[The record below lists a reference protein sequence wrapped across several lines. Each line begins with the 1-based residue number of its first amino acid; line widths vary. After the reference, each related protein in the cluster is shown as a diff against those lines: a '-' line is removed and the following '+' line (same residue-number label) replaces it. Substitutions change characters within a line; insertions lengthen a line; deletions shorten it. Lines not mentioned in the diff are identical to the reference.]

1 MAAIP
6 TGSPSPREPGRL
18 VIAAPRGRSG
28 KTTVAVGLAAALR
41 ARGLAVQPFKKGP
54 DFIDPS
60 WLTEAAGRP
69 CRNLDPYL
77 MGQEGVQEV
86 LARGSRGADVCL
98 VEGAMGL
105 YDGLDDEGSGST
117 AVLARWLRAPVVLVV
132 DAARITRSAAA
143 LVLGYAQFEPETW
156 LAGVIFNGVQGARHE
171 AKLRSA
177 IGRYCSLPVWGALPR
192 AEALTIPDRHL
203 GLVPR
208 AEGESWVAAVEAARE
223 AVEQTCDV
231 PGLLDLARSA
241 PPLGWQAPLPPRPSE
256 GNRVRVGVVRD
267 RAFTFYYPENL
278 EALEAAGAELIFVDA
293 CSDPSLPAVDALYL
307 GGGFPEVFL
316 EELEANRALRQD
328 VRAAAQEGLPIYAE
342 CGGLMYLCRRLVWG
356 ERMGK
361 MAGILPATAI
371 VEGRPAGHGYVA
383 GEVARGNPFY
393 PVGLAFR
400 GHEFHHS
407 RVDLEEDLPRA
418 FRLHRG
424 QGLGNGQDGLVW
436 RNVLATYTHVHAVGT
451 PQWARGLVEAAR
463 RFRQGEA
470 VSQEE

>member
-1 MAAIP
+1 M
-6 TGSPSPREPGRL
+6 
-18 VIAAPRGRSG
+18 AAPRGRSG
-28 KTTVAVGLAAALR
+28 KTTVTLGLAAALR

-77 MGQEGVQEV
+77 MGQEGVQGAY
-86 LARGSRGADVCL
+86 ARGSQGADVCL

-132 DAARITRSAAA
+132 EATRITRSAAA

-177 IGRYCSLPVWGALPR
+177 VERYTRLPVWGAVPR
-192 AEALTIPDRHL
+192 AESLAIPDRHL

-208 AEGESWVAAVEAARE
+208 AEGERWVAAVEAARE
-223 AVEQTCDV
+223 AVERHCDV

-241 PPLGWQAPLPPRPSE
+241 PPLGWEPPAPQVAPE
-256 GNRVRVGVVRD
+256 GARVRVGVVRD

-278 EALEAAGAELIFVDA
+278 EALEAAGAELVSVNAF
-293 CSDPSLPAVDALYL
+293 SDPSLPAVDALYI

-316 EELEANRALRQD
+316 EELEANGALRRE
-328 VRAAAQEGLPIYAE
+328 VRAAAEQGLPIYAE

-356 ERMGK
+356 ERVGE
-361 MAGILPATAI
+361 MAGVLPAT
-371 VEGRPAGHGYVA
+371 VVMEGRPAGHGYVA
-383 GEVARGNPFY
+383 GEVVGGNAFY
-393 PVGLAFR
+393 PVGLALR

-407 RVDLEEDLPRA
+407 RVDLEADLPRA
-418 FRLHRG
+418 FHLRRG
-424 QGLGNGQDGLVW
+424 QGLGGGQDGLVW
-436 RNVLATYTHVHAVGT
+436 RNVLAAYTHVHAVGT
-451 PQWARGLVEAAR
+451 PEWARGVVEAAR
-463 RFRQGEA
+463 RFQRGEA
-470 VSQEE
+470 VRREE

>member
-1 MAAIP
+1 MV
-6 TGSPSPREPGRL
+6 TL
-18 VIAAPRGRSG
+18 
-28 KTTVAVGLAAALR
+28 GLAAALR
-41 ARGLAVQPFKKGP
+41 ARGLVVQPFKKGP

-77 MGQEGVQEV
+77 MGREGVQEV
-86 LARGSRGADVCL
+86 FARGRRGADVCL

-132 DAARITRSAAA
+132 DATRITRSAAA

-177 IGRYCSLPVWGALPR
+177 MERYVRLPVWGALPR

-203 GLVPR
+203 GLIPR
-208 AEGESWVAAVEAARE
+208 AEGEGWVAAVEAARE
-223 AVEQTCDV
+223 AVERYCDV

-241 PPLGWQAPLPPRPSE
+241 PSLGWEVPSSTRAPQ
-256 GNRVRVGVVRD
+256 GDRVRVGVVRD

-278 EALEAAGAELIFVDA
+278 EALEEAGAELVFLDA
-293 CSDPSLPAVDALYL
+293 LSDSALPAVDALYI

-316 EELEANRALRQD
+316 EELEANGSLRRE
-328 VRAAAQEGLPIYAE
+328 VRRAAEEGLPIYAE
-342 CGGLMYLCRRLVWG
+342 CGGLMYLCRRLVWEERVG
-356 ERMGK
+356 EMVGV
-361 MAGILPATAI
+361 LPAT
-371 VEGRPAGHGYVA
+371 VVMEGRPAGHGYVA
-383 GEVARGNPFY
+383 GEVVGENAFY
-393 PVGLAFR
+393 AMGLAFR

-407 RVDLEEDLPRA
+407 RLDVEGDLPRV
-418 FRLHRG
+418 FCLQRG
-424 QGLGNGQDGLVW
+424 QGVGSGEDGLVW
-436 RNVLATYTHVHAVGT
+436 RNVLASYTHVHAVGT
-451 PQWARGLVEAAR
+451 PQWSAGVVEAAR
-463 RFRQGEA
+463 RFRRGKAVKRGE
-470 VSQEE
+470 